1 MFEEDMETGLKT
13 KQAAD
18 NQEQNSGKNSATKR
32 RGKNQLDEERA
43 DAPATNIE
51 E

>member
-18 NQEQNSGKNSATKR
+18 NQEQNSGNQTT
-32 RGKNQLDEERA
+32 GKNQLDEERA
-43 DAPATNIE
+43 DAPSTNIE
-51 E
+51 K